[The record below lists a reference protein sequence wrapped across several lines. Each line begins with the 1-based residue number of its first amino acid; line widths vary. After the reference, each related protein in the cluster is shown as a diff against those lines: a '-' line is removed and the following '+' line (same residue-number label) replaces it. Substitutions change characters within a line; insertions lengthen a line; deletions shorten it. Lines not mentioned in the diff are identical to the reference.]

1 MEHLKILLSKIRLW
15 LKNTQ
20 ANRRIAIESRAVFA
34 NKISQIEKQQYIS
47 SQDVID
53 IEQILERHKI
63 SQWQKNGLGIPAY
76 RRTLKALISNG
87 FLNNSNIYNLERF
100 KEVLKIKP
108 IYLQNE
114 SKIVEKQR
122 TVNLI
127 SSGNLPLVSTNLLLK
142 KDETAYFYEIA
153 DLLEERV
160 IGRQYVGGSSG
171 VSFRVAKGVSFR
183 VGASRG
189 RSVSERGTVIT
200 DNGSLTITNKRIVF
214 VGANKT
220 ITIKLENLAHYSMH
234 GEILS
239 FSDRGKNKTFQLLN
253 CDQDIT
259 KAKIDTIVRRFQG

>member
-63 SQWQKNGLGIPAY
+63 SQWQKNGLGIPTY
-76 RRTLKALISNG
+76 KKILQALSSNG
-87 FLNNSNIYNLERF
+87 YLNDSNIYNLERF

-114 SKIVEKQR
+114 SKIIDKQK
-122 TVNLI
+122 TINSI
-127 SSGNLPLVSTNLLLK
+127 TDGNLPLVATNILLK
-142 KDETAYFYEIA
+142 KDEIAYFYEIA

-160 IGRQYVGGSSG
+160 IGRRYVGGSSG
-171 VSFRVAKGVSFR
+171 VSLRVAKGVSVR

-189 RSVSERGTVIT
+189 NSISERGTVIT
-200 DNGSLTITNKRIVF
+200 DSGSLTITNKRIVF

-220 ITIKLENLAHYSMH
+220 LTIKLENLAHYAVH

-239 FSDRGKNKTFQLLN
+239 FSDRGKNKTFQLSN
-253 CDQDIT
+253 CDQDIIR
-259 KAKIDTIVRRFQG
+259 AKVDTIIRRFQG